1 MWLMLRPTFDDVAE
15 ANGFS
20 GPIEKAQLW
29 AGFMSAANGAMYQQ
43 VGREKAKIIN
53 DGIEAALVD
62 LARSKLQAVQ
72 P

>member
-20 GPIEKAQLW
+20 APLEKAQLW

-43 VGREKAKIIN
+43 IGLERAKIIN

-62 LARSKLQAVQ
+62 LARSKLQVVK